1 MILKYRTK
9 TDVNCKVL
17 HLAAF
22 TGKGWSQGIVGG
34 AGGVWAVTPKGII
47 LHLIHEI
54 VTISHCSKVSPS
66 LRPCP

>member
-1 MILKYRTK
+1 MMLKCRTK

-34 AGGVWAVTPKGII
+34 AGGVWAVTPKGIT
-47 LHLIHEI
+47 LHLIPKI
-54 VTISHCSKVSPS
+54 VTISHCSQVSP
-66 LRPCP
+66 